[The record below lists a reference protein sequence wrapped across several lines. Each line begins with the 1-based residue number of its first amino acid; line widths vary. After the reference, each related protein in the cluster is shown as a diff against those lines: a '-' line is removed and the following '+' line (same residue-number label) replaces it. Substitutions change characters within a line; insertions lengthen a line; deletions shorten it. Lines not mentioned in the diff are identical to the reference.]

1 MAYCDTPCM
10 SNDFLGIWKFTS
22 VARAEVPVF
31 KKKRVPRE
39 LLHAAKSPCINID
52 RHRSVPGRSMMSDGI
67 YRFLT
72 SFSVLYL
79 FVQYGGSNL
88 AVGLWQ

>member
-22 VARAEVPVF
+22 VARAEVSLF
-31 KKKRVPRE
+31 QKGRVPRE
-39 LLHAAKSPCINID
+39 LLHAAQSPCINIE
-52 RHRSVPGRSMMSDGI
+52 RHISVPGRSMMSDGI

-72 SFSVLYL
+72 SFSVVYR
-79 FVQYGGSNL
+79 FVQYFGSSF
-88 AVGLWQ
+88 AAGLWQ